1 MGKAKLRWNEPLIS
15 QHESAAEGFT
25 PEDFTEE
32 DRLISKTTES
42 FVKNEVMPLLESID
56 QQDHESVKKLFQKAG
71 EARFAQYRSS
81 GGLRRPFTQ
90 QEAFRVG
97 GRENGSRRIVQR
109 LL

>member
-32 DRLISKTTES
+32 EQLISKTTES

-71 EARFAQYRSS
+71 ELGLLSIEVPEEY
-81 GGLRRPFTQ
+81 GGLSLSKKLSGLVA
-90 QEAFRVG
+90 EKMGAG
-97 GRENGSRRIVQR
+97 GSFSVS
-109 LL
+109 